1 MARKMLNCKEVGL
14 RLQSYLDGELD
25 EKRMEQIRAHLE
37 DCVNCGLE
45 FDAFQ
50 KIKRDLT
57 AQSVPADSAAL
68 ARLRE
73 FSEQIATR
81 AAETTQ

>member
-1 MARKMLNCKEVGL
+1 MMSCKEVGL

-25 EKRMEQIRAHLE
+25 EKRMGQIRAHLE
-37 DCVNCGLE
+37 DCVHCGLE
-45 FDAFQ
+45 FEAFE
-50 KIKRDLT
+50 KIKRDLS

-73 FSEQIATR
+73 FSEQIATK
-81 AAETTQ
+81 AETAI